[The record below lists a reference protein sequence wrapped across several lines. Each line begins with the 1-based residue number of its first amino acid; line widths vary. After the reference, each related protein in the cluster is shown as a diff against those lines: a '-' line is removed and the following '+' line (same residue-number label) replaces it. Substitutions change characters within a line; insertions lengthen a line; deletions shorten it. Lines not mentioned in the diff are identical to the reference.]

1 MTNQGKNEDEDEK
14 IWENVFNFQIL
25 HISKLAYVV
34 ILMKI
39 GEQIFDSFF
48 KRFLTNQG
56 KNKDEDEKIC
66 ENDFNF

>member
-1 MTNQGKNEDEDEK
+1 
-14 IWENVFNFQIL
+14 
-25 HISKLAYVV
+25 
-34 ILMKI
+34 MKI
-39 GEQIFDSFF
+39 REQIFDSFF

>member
-1 MTNQGKNEDEDEK
+1 
-14 IWENVFNFQIL
+14 
-25 HISKLAYVV
+25 
-34 ILMKI
+34 MKI